1 MIAILQIVI
10 ILIGLFL
17 LLKGADWFVDGTL
30 GISDKWKVSGLVI
43 GMTIV
48 AMGTS
53 IPEAAVSLM
62 GVYQKRDA
70 IAVGNILGSNIVNI
84 LLILGICGSMKEML
98 VTKSTVFFELPF
110 LIAVTAG
117 GAFLSMNDGV
127 LELHDGLFF
136 LAGFLIYL
144 AYVIYQGRRSEAS
157 FAEELESKKKES
169 SLSKSIVLV
178 FVGSLVLFAASEM
191 VVSAADVLA
200 RSLELSNR
208 LIALTVLAIST
219 SLPELF
225 TSVTAVR
232 KGNSELV
239 IGNIIGSNIFNILF
253 VLGSSTFIHP
263 VKVEREFMADALV
276 AVVAGLV
283 VWLVVLPKKRLGYY
297 ASVTLLLG
305 YVVYVICR
313 SAG

>member
-62 GVYQKRDA
+62 GVYQKHDA

-263 VKVEREFMADALV
+263 VKVEMEFMADALV

-297 ASVTLLLG
+297 ASITLLLG